1 MKNLSEYYNDNLV
14 FSGSDIMLT
23 EGFWSKLGNILG
35 LAKTYPTK
43 LSKEFRDA
51 YATAMYLGAQSD
63 NDKEKERMKK
73 EAEAAEK
80 GDKEL
85 MKELKASLEDLDRM
99 VNDGSI
105 KNPQLFQAKVR
116 QYKELVDKYKDKS
129 GIKYANT
136 LQKLIDDK
144 WPKASQEYEK
154 ARKKVE
160 NSGVA
165 ANKKEKTNKGK
176 EKSKD
181 TKKKSEKK
189 SDNKDTQ
196 KQIDNII
203 VDNKDVLK
211 TLSEKCGYKGQKLSD
226 FITYITADKKILDVT
241 SDDFDNK
248 VFAATLIISGAILMN
263 DMDVYKKISDYLAE
277 QNDVSSLKKQIADF
291 GSKKDE

>member
-35 LAKTYPTK
+35 LARAYPTK

-63 NDKEKERMKK
+63 NEKEQERMKK

-85 MKELKASLEDLDRM
+85 MKELKASLEDLDR
-99 VNDGSI
+99 SI
-105 KNPQLFQAKVR
+105 NNNEDKKSIFFKEIFQAKVR

-160 NSGVA
+160 KSGV
-165 ANKKEKTNKGK
+165 ANKKENKGK
-176 EKSKD
+176 EKSTN
-181 TKKKSEKK
+181 TKK
-189 SDNKDTQ
+189 TQ
-196 KQIDNII
+196 KKVEDVI

-211 TLSEKCGYKGQKLSD
+211 TLSEKCGYTGNNLSEFLTKFLYD
-226 FITYITADKKILDVT
+226 EKIFNINDN
-241 SDDFDNK
+241 DIDNK
-248 VFAATLIISGAILMN
+248 IFATTLIVSGVILMN
-263 DMDVYKKISDYLAE
+263 NMDAYKKINNYLSE
-277 QNDVSSLKKQIADF
+277 QKDTLMNQIADF
-291 GSKKDE
+291 DKKNKKKDE

>member
-35 LAKTYPTK
+35 LARAYPTK

-63 NDKEKERMKK
+63 NEKEQERMKK

-85 MKELKASLEDLDRM
+85 MKELKASLEDLDR
-99 VNDGSI
+99 SI
-105 KNPQLFQAKVR
+105 NNNEDKKSIFFKEIFQAKVR

-160 NSGVA
+160 KSGV
-165 ANKKEKTNKGK
+165 ANKKENKNKGK

-181 TKKKSEKK
+181 TKKTQ
-189 SDNKDTQ
+189 NKVEDV
-196 KQIDNII
+196 I

-211 TLSEKCGYKGQKLSD
+211 TLSEKCGYTGNNLSEFLTKFLYD
-226 FITYITADKKILDVT
+226 EKIFDIN
-241 SDDFDNK
+241 DNDIDNK
-248 VFAATLIISGAILMN
+248 IFATTLIVSGVILMN
-263 DMDVYKKISDYLAE
+263 NMDAYKKINNYLSE
-277 QNDVSSLKKQIADF
+277 QKDTLMNQIADF
-291 GSKKDE
+291 DKKNKKKDE

>member
-35 LAKTYPTK
+35 LARAYPTK

-63 NDKEKERMKK
+63 NEKEQERMKK

-85 MKELKASLEDLDRM
+85 MKELKASLEDLDR
-99 VNDGSI
+99 SI
-105 KNPQLFQAKVR
+105 NNNEDKKSIFFKEIFQAKVR

-160 NSGVA
+160 KSGV
-165 ANKKEKTNKGK
+165 ANKKENKGK

-181 TKKKSEKK
+181 TKKTQ
-189 SDNKDTQ
+189 NKVEDV
-196 KQIDNII
+196 I

-211 TLSEKCGYKGQKLSD
+211 TLSEKCGYTGNNLSEFLTKFLYD
-226 FITYITADKKILDVT
+226 EKIFNINDN
-241 SDDFDNK
+241 DIDNK
-248 VFAATLIISGAILMN
+248 IFATTLIVSGVILMN
-263 DMDVYKKISDYLAE
+263 NMDAYKKINNYLSE
-277 QNDVSSLKKQIADF
+277 QKDTLMNQIADF
-291 GSKKDE
+291 DKKNKKKDE

>member
-35 LAKTYPTK
+35 LARAYPTK

-63 NDKEKERMKK
+63 NEKEQERMKK

-85 MKELKASLEDLDRM
+85 MKELKASLEDLDR
-99 VNDGSI
+99 SI
-105 KNPQLFQAKVR
+105 NNNEDKKSIFFKEIFQAKVR

-160 NSGVA
+160 KSGV
-165 ANKKEKTNKGK
+165 ANKKENKNKGK
-176 EKSKD
+176 KESKD
-181 TKKKSEKK
+181 TKKKVE
-189 SDNKDTQ
+189 NV
-196 KQIDNII
+196 II
-203 VDNKDVLK
+203 DNKDVLK
-211 TLSEKCGYKGQKLSD
+211 ILSEKCGYTGNNLSEFLTKFLYD
-226 FITYITADKKILDVT
+226 EKIFNINDN
-241 SDDFDNK
+241 DIDNK
-248 VFAATLIISGAILMN
+248 IFATTLIVSGVILMN
-263 DMDVYKKISDYLAE
+263 NMDAYKKINNYLLE
-277 QNDVSSLKKQIADF
+277 QKDTLMNQIADF
-291 GSKKDE
+291 DKKNKKKDE

>member
-35 LAKTYPTK
+35 RAKTYPTK

-63 NDKEKERMKK
+63 NEKEQERMKK

-85 MKELKASLEDLDRM
+85 MKELKASLEDLDR
-99 VNDGSI
+99 SI
-105 KNPQLFQAKVR
+105 NNNEDKKSIFFKEIFQAKVR

-160 NSGVA
+160 KSGV
-165 ANKKEKTNKGK
+165 ANKKENKGK

-181 TKKKSEKK
+181 TKKTQ
-189 SDNKDTQ
+189 NKVEDV
-196 KQIDNII
+196 I

-211 TLSEKCGYKGQKLSD
+211 TLSEKCGYTGNNLSEFLTKFLYD
-226 FITYITADKKILDVT
+226 EKIFNINDN
-241 SDDFDNK
+241 DIDNK
-248 VFAATLIISGAILMN
+248 IFATTLIVSGVILMN
-263 DMDVYKKISDYLAE
+263 NMDAYKKINNYLSE
-277 QNDVSSLKKQIADF
+277 QKDTLMNQIADF
-291 GSKKDE
+291 DKKNKKKDE

>member
-35 LAKTYPTK
+35 MARAYPTK

-63 NDKEKERMKK
+63 NEKEQERMKK

-85 MKELKASLEDLDRM
+85 MKELKASLEDLDR
-99 VNDGSI
+99 SI
-105 KNPQLFQAKVR
+105 NNNEDKKSIFFKEIFQAKVR

-160 NSGVA
+160 KSGV
-165 ANKKEKTNKGK
+165 ANKKENKNKGK
-176 EKSKD
+176 EKSRD
-181 TKKKSEKK
+181 TKKTQ
-189 SDNKDTQ
+189 NKVEDV
-196 KQIDNII
+196 I

-211 TLSEKCGYKGQKLSD
+211 TLSEKCGYTGNNLSEFLTKFLYD
-226 FITYITADKKILDVT
+226 EKIFNINDN
-241 SDDFDNK
+241 DIDNK
-248 VFAATLIISGAILMN
+248 IFATTLIVSGVILMN
-263 DMDVYKKISDYLAE
+263 NMDAYKKINNYLLE
-277 QNDVSSLKKQIADF
+277 QKDTLMNQIADF
-291 GSKKDE
+291 DKKNKKKDE

>member
-35 LAKTYPTK
+35 LARAYPTK

-63 NDKEKERMKK
+63 NEKEQERMKK

-85 MKELKASLEDLDRM
+85 MKELKASLEDLDR
-99 VNDGSI
+99 SI
-105 KNPQLFQAKVR
+105 NNNEDKKSIFFKEIFQAKVR

-160 NSGVA
+160 KSGV
-165 ANKKEKTNKGK
+165 ANKKENKNKGK

-181 TKKKSEKK
+181 TKKTQ
-189 SDNKDTQ
+189 NKVEDV
-196 KQIDNII
+196 I

-211 TLSEKCGYKGQKLSD
+211 TLSEKCGYTGNNLSEFLTKFLYD
-226 FITYITADKKILDVT
+226 EKIFNINDN
-241 SDDFDNK
+241 DIDNK
-248 VFAATLIISGAILMN
+248 IFATTLIVSGVILMN
-263 DMDVYKKISDYLAE
+263 DMDAYKKINNYLSE
-277 QNDVSSLKKQIADF
+277 QKDTLMNQIADF
-291 GSKKDE
+291 DKKNKKKDE

>member
-35 LAKTYPTK
+35 LARAYPTK

-63 NDKEKERMKK
+63 NEKEQERMKK

-85 MKELKASLEDLDRM
+85 MKELKASLEDFDRM

-165 ANKKEKTNKGK
+165 NKKEKTNKGK

-181 TKKKSEKK
+181 TKK
-189 SDNKDTQ
+189 TQ
-196 KQIDNII
+196 KKVEDVI

-211 TLSEKCGYKGQKLSD
+211 TLSEKCGYTGNNLSEFLTKFLYD
-226 FITYITADKKILDVT
+226 EKIFNINDNDIDDKI
-241 SDDFDNK
+241 
-248 VFAATLIISGAILMN
+248 FATTLIVSGVILMN
-263 DMDVYKKISDYLAE
+263 NMDAYKKINNYLSE
-277 QNDVSSLKKQIADF
+277 QNNIDTLMNQIADF
-291 GSKKDE
+291 DKKNKKKDE

>member
-35 LAKTYPTK
+35 RAKTYPTK

-63 NDKEKERMKK
+63 NEKEQERMKK

-85 MKELKASLEDLDRM
+85 MKELKASLEDFDRM

-165 ANKKEKTNKGK
+165 NKKEKTNKGK
-176 EKSKD
+176 EKSIN
-181 TKKKSEKK
+181 TKK
-189 SDNKDTQ
+189 TQ
-196 KQIDNII
+196 KKVEDVI

-211 TLSEKCGYKGQKLSD
+211 TLSEKCGYTGNNLSEFLTKFLYD
-226 FITYITADKKILDVT
+226 EKIFNINDNDIDDKI
-241 SDDFDNK
+241 
-248 VFAATLIISGAILMN
+248 FATTLIVSGVILMN
-263 DMDVYKKISDYLAE
+263 NMDAYKKINNYLSE
-277 QNDVSSLKKQIADF
+277 QNNIDTLMNQIADF
-291 GSKKDE
+291 DKKNKKKDE

>member
-35 LAKTYPTK
+35 LARAYPTK

-63 NDKEKERMKK
+63 NEKEQERMKK

-85 MKELKASLEDLDRM
+85 MKELKASLEDLDR
-99 VNDGSI
+99 SI
-105 KNPQLFQAKVR
+105 NNNEDKKSIFFKEIFQAKVR

-160 NSGVA
+160 KSGV
-165 ANKKEKTNKGK
+165 ANKKENKNKDK
-176 EKSKD
+176 EKSRD
-181 TKKKSEKK
+181 TKKTQ
-189 SDNKDTQ
+189 NKVEDV
-196 KQIDNII
+196 I

-211 TLSEKCGYKGQKLSD
+211 TLSEKCGYTGNNLSEFLTKFLYD
-226 FITYITADKKILDVT
+226 EKIFNINDN
-241 SDDFDNK
+241 DIDNK
-248 VFAATLIISGAILMN
+248 IFATTLIVSGVILMN
-263 DMDVYKKISDYLAE
+263 NMDAYKKINNYLSE
-277 QNDVSSLKKQIADF
+277 QKDTLMNQIADF
-291 GSKKDE
+291 DKKNKKKDE

>member
-35 LAKTYPTK
+35 LARAYPTK

-63 NDKEKERMKK
+63 NEKEQERMKK

-85 MKELKASLEDLDRM
+85 MKELKASLEDLDR
-99 VNDGSI
+99 SI
-105 KNPQLFQAKVR
+105 NNNEDKKSIFFKEIFQAKVR

-160 NSGVA
+160 KSGV
-165 ANKKEKTNKGK
+165 ANKKENKNKGK
-176 EKSKD
+176 EKSRD
-181 TKKKSEKK
+181 TKKTQ
-189 SDNKDTQ
+189 NKVEDV
-196 KQIDNII
+196 I

-211 TLSEKCGYKGQKLSD
+211 TLSEKCGYTGNNLSEFLTKFLYD
-226 FITYITADKKILDVT
+226 EKIFNINDN
-241 SDDFDNK
+241 DIDNK
-248 VFAATLIISGAILMN
+248 IFATTLIVSGVILMN
-263 DMDVYKKISDYLAE
+263 DMDAYKKINNYLSE
-277 QNDVSSLKKQIADF
+277 QKDTLMNQIADF
-291 GSKKDE
+291 DKKNKKKDE

>member
-35 LAKTYPTK
+35 RAKTYPTK

-63 NDKEKERMKK
+63 NEKEQERMKK

-85 MKELKASLEDLDRM
+85 MKELKASLEDLDR
-99 VNDGSI
+99 SI
-105 KNPQLFQAKVR
+105 NNNEDKKSIFFKEIFQAKVR

-129 GIKYANT
+129 GIKYANK

-144 WPKASQEYEK
+144 WPKATKEYEK
-154 ARKKVE
+154 AFKKVKL
-160 NSGVA
+160 SGVVS
-165 ANKKEKTNKGK
+165 NDKNKGK
-176 EKSKD
+176 S
-181 TKKKSEKK
+181 KKSEKK

>member
-35 LAKTYPTK
+35 MARAYPTK

-63 NDKEKERMKK
+63 NEKEQERMKK

-85 MKELKASLEDLDRM
+85 MKELKASLEDLDR
-99 VNDGSI
+99 SI
-105 KNPQLFQAKVR
+105 NNNEDKKSIFFKEIFQAKVR

-129 GIKYANT
+129 GIKYANK

-144 WPKASQEYEK
+144 WPKATKEYEK
-154 ARKKVE
+154 AFKRVKL
-160 NSGVA
+160 SGVVS
-165 ANKKEKTNKGK
+165 NDKNKGK
-176 EKSKD
+176 S
-181 TKKKSEKK
+181 KKSEKK
-189 SDNKDTQ
+189 TDNKDTQ
-196 KQIDNII
+196 KQIENVI

-263 DMDVYKKISDYLAE
+263 DMDAYKKISDYLAE
-277 QNDVSSLKKQIADF
+277 QNDVSSLKKQIEDF

>member
-35 LAKTYPTK
+35 MARAYPTK

-63 NDKEKERMKK
+63 NEKEQERMKK

-85 MKELKASLEDLDRM
+85 MKELKASLEDLDR
-99 VNDGSI
+99 SI
-105 KNPQLFQAKVR
+105 NNNEDKKSIFFKEIFQAKVR

-160 NSGVA
+160 KSGV
-165 ANKKEKTNKGK
+165 ANKKENKNKGK
-176 EKSKD
+176 EKSRD
-181 TKKKSEKK
+181 TKKTQ
-189 SDNKDTQ
+189 NKVEDV
-196 KQIDNII
+196 I
-203 VDNKDVLK
+203 VDNEDVLK
-211 TLSEKCGYKGQKLSD
+211 TLSEKCGYTGNNLSEFLTKFLYD
-226 FITYITADKKILDVT
+226 EKIFNINDN
-241 SDDFDNK
+241 DIDNK
-248 VFAATLIISGAILMN
+248 IFATTLIVSGVILMN
-263 DMDVYKKISDYLAE
+263 NMDAYKKINNYLSE
-277 QNDVSSLKKQIADF
+277 QKDTLMNQIADF
-291 GSKKDE
+291 DKKNKKKDE

>member
-35 LAKTYPTK
+35 RAKAYPTK

-63 NDKEKERMKK
+63 NEKEQERMKK

-85 MKELKASLEDLDRM
+85 MKELKASLEDLDR
-99 VNDGSI
+99 SI
-105 KNPQLFQAKVR
+105 NNNEDKKSIFFKEIFQAKVR

-165 ANKKEKTNKGK
+165 NKKEKTNKDK
-176 EKSKD
+176 EKSIN
-181 TKKKSEKK
+181 TKK
-189 SDNKDTQ
+189 TQ
-196 KQIDNII
+196 KKVEDVI

-211 TLSEKCGYKGQKLSD
+211 TLSEKCGYTGNNLSEFLTKFLYD
-226 FITYITADKKILDVT
+226 EKIFDIN
-241 SDDFDNK
+241 DNDIDNK
-248 VFAATLIISGAILMN
+248 IFATTLIVSGVILMN
-263 DMDVYKKISDYLAE
+263 NMDAYKKINNYLSE
-277 QNDVSSLKKQIADF
+277 QKDTLMNQIADF
-291 GSKKDE
+291 DKKNKKKDE

>member
-35 LAKTYPTK
+35 LARAYPAK

-63 NDKEKERMKK
+63 NEKEQERMKK

-85 MKELKASLEDLDRM
+85 MKELKASLEDLDR
-99 VNDGSI
+99 SI
-105 KNPQLFQAKVR
+105 NNNEDKKSIFFKEIFQAKVR

-129 GIKYANT
+129 GIKYANK

-144 WPKASQEYEK
+144 WPKATKEYEK
-154 ARKKVE
+154 AFKKVKL
-160 NSGVA
+160 SGVVS
-165 ANKKEKTNKGK
+165 NDKNKGK
-176 EKSKD
+176 SKKSK
-181 TKKKSEKK
+181 TKTDS
-189 SDNKDTQ
+189 KDTQ
-196 KQIDNII
+196 KQIDNVI

-226 FITYITADKKILDVT
+226 FITYITVDKKILDVT

-277 QNDVSSLKKQIADF
+277 QNDVSSLKKQIEDF
-291 GSKKDE
+291 GNKKDE

>member
-35 LAKTYPTK
+35 LARAYPTK

-63 NDKEKERMKK
+63 NEKEQERMKK

-85 MKELKASLEDLDRM
+85 MKELKASLEDLDR
-99 VNDGSI
+99 SI
-105 KNPQLFQAKVR
+105 NNNEDKKSIFFKEIFQAKVR

-160 NSGVA
+160 KSGV
-165 ANKKEKTNKGK
+165 ANKKENKNKGK
-176 EKSKD
+176 EKSRD
-181 TKKKSEKK
+181 TKKTQ
-189 SDNKDTQ
+189 NKVEDV
-196 KQIDNII
+196 I

-211 TLSEKCGYKGQKLSD
+211 TLSEKCGYTGNNLSEFLTKFLYD
-226 FITYITADKKILDVT
+226 EKIFNINDN
-241 SDDFDNK
+241 DIDNK
-248 VFAATLIISGAILMN
+248 IFATTLIVSGVILMN
-263 DMDVYKKISDYLAE
+263 NMDAYKKINNYLLE
-277 QNDVSSLKKQIADF
+277 QKDTLMNQIADF
-291 GSKKDE
+291 DKKNKKKDE

>member
-35 LAKTYPTK
+35 LARAYPTK

-51 YATAMYLGAQSD
+51 YATAMYLGAQTD
-63 NDKEKERMKK
+63 NDKEQERMKK

-85 MKELKASLEDLDRM
+85 MKELKASLEDLDR
-99 VNDGSI
+99 SI
-105 KNPQLFQAKVR
+105 NNNEDKKSIFFKEIFQAKVR

-165 ANKKEKTNKGK
+165 NKKEKTNKGK
-176 EKSKD
+176 KESKD
-181 TKKKSEKK
+181 TKKKVE
-189 SDNKDTQ
+189 DV
-196 KQIDNII
+196 I

-211 TLSEKCGYKGQKLSD
+211 TLSEKCGYTGNNLSEFLTKFLYD
-226 FITYITADKKILDVT
+226 EKIFNINDN
-241 SDDFDNK
+241 DIDNK
-248 VFAATLIISGAILMN
+248 IFATTLIVSGVILMN
-263 DMDVYKKISDYLAE
+263 NMDAYKKINNYLLE
-277 QNDVSSLKKQIADF
+277 QKDTLMNQIADF
-291 GSKKDE
+291 DKKNKKKDE

>member
-35 LAKTYPTK
+35 LARAYPTK

-63 NDKEKERMKK
+63 NEKEQERMKK

-85 MKELKASLEDLDRM
+85 MKELKASLEDLDR
-99 VNDGSI
+99 SI
-105 KNPQLFQAKVR
+105 NNNEDKKSIFFKEIFQAKVR

-160 NSGVA
+160 KSGV
-165 ANKKEKTNKGK
+165 ANKKENKNKGK

-181 TKKKSEKK
+181 TKKKVE
-189 SDNKDTQ
+189 DV
-196 KQIDNII
+196 II
-203 VDNKDVLK
+203 DNKDVLK
-211 TLSEKCGYKGQKLSD
+211 TLSEKCGYTGNNLSEFLTKFLYD
-226 FITYITADKKILDVT
+226 EKIFNINDN
-241 SDDFDNK
+241 DIDNK
-248 VFAATLIISGAILMN
+248 IFATTLIVSGVILMN
-263 DMDVYKKISDYLAE
+263 NMDAYKKINNYLSE
-277 QNDVSSLKKQIADF
+277 QKDTLMNQIADF
-291 GSKKDE
+291 DKKNKKKDE

>member
-35 LAKTYPTK
+35 RAKTYPTK

-63 NDKEKERMKK
+63 NEKEQERMKK

-85 MKELKASLEDLDRM
+85 MKELKASLEDLDR
-99 VNDGSI
+99 SI
-105 KNPQLFQAKVR
+105 NNNEDKKSIFFKEIFQAKVR

-165 ANKKEKTNKGK
+165 NKKENKNKGK

-181 TKKKSEKK
+181 TKKTQ
-189 SDNKDTQ
+189 NKVEDV
-196 KQIDNII
+196 I

-211 TLSEKCGYKGQKLSD
+211 TLSEKCGYTGNNLSEFLTKFLYD
-226 FITYITADKKILDVT
+226 EKIFDIN
-241 SDDFDNK
+241 DNDIDNK
-248 VFAATLIISGAILMN
+248 IFATTLIVSGVILMN
-263 DMDVYKKISDYLAE
+263 NMDAYKKINNYLSE
-277 QNDVSSLKKQIADF
+277 QKDTLMNQIADF
-291 GSKKDE
+291 DKKNTKKDE

>member
-35 LAKTYPTK
+35 LARAYPTK

-63 NDKEKERMKK
+63 NEKEQERMKK

-85 MKELKASLEDLDRM
+85 MKELKASLEDLDR
-99 VNDGSI
+99 SI
-105 KNPQLFQAKVR
+105 NNNEDKKSIFFKEIFQAKVR

-144 WPKASQEYEK
+144 WPKATKEYEK
-154 ARKKVE
+154 AFKRVKL
-160 NSGVA
+160 SGVVS
-165 ANKKEKTNKGK
+165 NDKNKGK
-176 EKSKD
+176 S
-181 TKKKSEKK
+181 KKSEKK
-189 SDNKDTQ
+189 TDSKDTQ
-196 KQIDNII
+196 KQIDNVI

-211 TLSEKCGYKGQKLSD
+211 TLSEKCGYTGNNLSEFLTKFLYD
-226 FITYITADKKILDVT
+226 EKIFNINDNDIDDKI
-241 SDDFDNK
+241 
-248 VFAATLIISGAILMN
+248 FATTLIVSGVILMN
-263 DMDVYKKISDYLAE
+263 NMDAYKKINNYLSE
-277 QNDVSSLKKQIADF
+277 QNNIDTLMNQIADF
-291 GSKKDE
+291 DKKNKKKDE

>member
-35 LAKTYPTK
+35 RAKTYPTK

-63 NDKEKERMKK
+63 NEKEQERMKK
-73 EAEAAEK
+73 EVEAAEK

-85 MKELKASLEDLDRM
+85 MKELKASLEDFDRM
-99 VNDGSI
+99 VNDNSI

-129 GIKYANT
+129 GIKYANK

-144 WPKASQEYEK
+144 WPKATKEYEK
-154 ARKKVE
+154 AFKRVKL
-160 NSGVA
+160 SGVVS
-165 ANKKEKTNKGK
+165 NDKNKGK
-176 EKSKD
+176 SKKSK
-181 TKKKSEKK
+181 TKT
-189 SDNKDTQ
+189 DNKDTQ
-196 KQIDNII
+196 KQIDNVI

-277 QNDVSSLKKQIADF
+277 QNDVSSLKKQIEDF
-291 GSKKDE
+291 GNKKDE

>member
-35 LAKTYPTK
+35 LARAYPTK

-63 NDKEKERMKK
+63 NEKEQERMKK

-85 MKELKASLEDLDRM
+85 MKELKASLEDFDRM

-144 WPKASQEYEK
+144 WPKASQK
-154 ARKKVE
+154 NQKRRVIAKIR
-160 NSGVA
+160 
-165 ANKKEKTNKGK
+165 
-176 EKSKD
+176 KSK
-181 TKKKSEKK
+181 
-189 SDNKDTQ
+189 
-196 KQIDNII
+196 
-203 VDNKDVLK
+203 
-211 TLSEKCGYKGQKLSD
+211 
-226 FITYITADKKILDVT
+226 
-241 SDDFDNK
+241 
-248 VFAATLIISGAILMN
+248 
-263 DMDVYKKISDYLAE
+263 
-277 QNDVSSLKKQIADF
+277 
-291 GSKKDE
+291 

>member
-35 LAKTYPTK
+35 MARAYPTK

-63 NDKEKERMKK
+63 NEKEQERMKK

-85 MKELKASLEDLDRM
+85 MKELKASLEDLDR
-99 VNDGSI
+99 SI
-105 KNPQLFQAKVR
+105 NNNEDKKSIFFKEIFQAKVR

-160 NSGVA
+160 KSGV
-165 ANKKEKTNKGK
+165 ANKKENKNKGK
-176 EKSKD
+176 EKSRD
-181 TKKKSEKK
+181 TKKTQ
-189 SDNKDTQ
+189 NKVEDV
-196 KQIDNII
+196 I

-211 TLSEKCGYKGQKLSD
+211 TLSEKCGYTGNNLSEFLTKFLYD
-226 FITYITADKKILDVT
+226 EKIFNINDN
-241 SDDFDNK
+241 DIDNK
-248 VFAATLIISGAILMN
+248 IFATTLIVSGVILMN
-263 DMDVYKKISDYLAE
+263 DMDAYKKINNYLSE
-277 QNDVSSLKKQIADF
+277 QKDTLMNQIADF
-291 GSKKDE
+291 DKKNKKKDE

>member
-35 LAKTYPTK
+35 MARAYPTK

-63 NDKEKERMKK
+63 NEKEQERMKK

-85 MKELKASLEDLDRM
+85 MKELKASLEDLDR
-99 VNDGSI
+99 SI
-105 KNPQLFQAKVR
+105 NNNEDKKSIFFKEIFQAKVR

-160 NSGVA
+160 KSGV
-165 ANKKEKTNKGK
+165 ANKKENKGK
-176 EKSKD
+176 EKSRD
-181 TKKKSEKK
+181 TKKTQ
-189 SDNKDTQ
+189 NKVEDV
-196 KQIDNII
+196 I

-211 TLSEKCGYKGQKLSD
+211 TLSEKCGYTGNNLSEFLTKFLYD
-226 FITYITADKKILDVT
+226 EKIFNINDN
-241 SDDFDNK
+241 DIDNK
-248 VFAATLIISGAILMN
+248 IFATTLIVSGVILMN
-263 DMDVYKKISDYLAE
+263 NMDAYKKINNYLLE
-277 QNDVSSLKKQIADF
+277 QKDTLMNQIADF
-291 GSKKDE
+291 DKKNKKKDE

>member
-35 LAKTYPTK
+35 MARAYPTK

-63 NDKEKERMKK
+63 NEKEQERMKK

-85 MKELKASLEDLDRM
+85 MKELKASLEDLDR
-99 VNDGSI
+99 SI
-105 KNPQLFQAKVR
+105 NNNEDKKSIFFKEIFQAKVR

-165 ANKKEKTNKGK
+165 NKKENKGK
-176 EKSKD
+176 EKSRD
-181 TKKKSEKK
+181 TKKTQ
-189 SDNKDTQ
+189 NKVEDV
-196 KQIDNII
+196 I

-211 TLSEKCGYKGQKLSD
+211 TLSEKCGYTGNNLSEFLTKFLYD
-226 FITYITADKKILDVT
+226 EKIFNINDN
-241 SDDFDNK
+241 DIDNK
-248 VFAATLIISGAILMN
+248 IFATTLIVSGVILMN
-263 DMDVYKKISDYLAE
+263 NMDAYKKINNYLSE
-277 QNDVSSLKKQIADF
+277 QKDTLMNQIADF
-291 GSKKDE
+291 DKKNKKKDE

>member
-63 NDKEKERMKK
+63 NEKEQERMKK

-85 MKELKASLEDLDRM
+85 MKELKASLEDLDR
-99 VNDGSI
+99 SI
-105 KNPQLFQAKVR
+105 NNNEDKKSIFFKEIFQAKVR

-165 ANKKEKTNKGK
+165 NKKEKTNKGK
-176 EKSKD
+176 KESKD
-181 TKKKSEKK
+181 TKKKVE
-189 SDNKDTQ
+189 DV
-196 KQIDNII
+196 I

-211 TLSEKCGYKGQKLSD
+211 TLSEKCGYTGNNLSEFLTKFLYD
-226 FITYITADKKILDVT
+226 EKIFNINDN
-241 SDDFDNK
+241 DIDNK
-248 VFAATLIISGAILMN
+248 IFATTLIVSGVILMN
-263 DMDVYKKISDYLAE
+263 NMDAYKKINNYLLE
-277 QNDVSSLKKQIADF
+277 QKDTLMNQIADF
-291 GSKKDE
+291 DKKNKKKDE

>member
-35 LAKTYPTK
+35 MARAYPTK

-63 NDKEKERMKK
+63 NEKEQERMKK

-85 MKELKASLEDLDRM
+85 MKELKASLEDLDR
-99 VNDGSI
+99 SI
-105 KNPQLFQAKVR
+105 NNNEDKKSIFFKEIFQAKVR

-129 GIKYANT
+129 GIKYANK

-144 WPKASQEYEK
+144 WPKATKEYEK
-154 ARKKVE
+154 AFKKVKL
-160 NSGVA
+160 SGVVS
-165 ANKKEKTNKGK
+165 NDKNKGK
-176 EKSKD
+176 S
-181 TKKKSEKK
+181 KKSEKK
-189 SDNKDTQ
+189 SDSKDTQ
-196 KQIDNII
+196 KQIENVI

-263 DMDVYKKISDYLAE
+263 DMDAYKKISDYLAE

>member
-35 LAKTYPTK
+35 RAKTYPTK

-63 NDKEKERMKK
+63 NEKEQERMKK

-85 MKELKASLEDLDRM
+85 MKELKASLEDLDR
-99 VNDGSI
+99 SI
-105 KNPQLFQAKVR
+105 NNNEDKKSIFFKEIFQAKVR

-129 GIKYANT
+129 GIKYANK

-144 WPKASQEYEK
+144 WPKATKEYEK
-154 ARKKVE
+154 AFKRVKL
-160 NSGVA
+160 SGVVS
-165 ANKKEKTNKGK
+165 NDKNKGK
-176 EKSKD
+176 S
-181 TKKKSEKK
+181 KKSEKK
-189 SDNKDTQ
+189 SDSKDTQ
-196 KQIDNII
+196 KQIENVI

-263 DMDVYKKISDYLAE
+263 DMDAYKKISDYLAE

>member
-35 LAKTYPTK
+35 LARAYPAK

-63 NDKEKERMKK
+63 NEKEQERMKK

-85 MKELKASLEDLDRM
+85 MKELKASLEDLDR
-99 VNDGSI
+99 SI
-105 KNPQLFQAKVR
+105 NNNEDKKSIFFKEIFQAKVR

-160 NSGVA
+160 KSGV
-165 ANKKEKTNKGK
+165 ANKKENKNKGK
-176 EKSKD
+176 EKSRD
-181 TKKKSEKK
+181 TKKTQ
-189 SDNKDTQ
+189 NKVEDV
-196 KQIDNII
+196 I

-211 TLSEKCGYKGQKLSD
+211 TLSEKCGYTGNNLSEFLTKFLYD
-226 FITYITADKKILDVT
+226 EKIFNINDN
-241 SDDFDNK
+241 DIDNK
-248 VFAATLIISGAILMN
+248 IFATTLIVSGVILMN
-263 DMDVYKKISDYLAE
+263 NMDAYKKINNYLSE
-277 QNDVSSLKKQIADF
+277 QKDTLMNQIADF
-291 GSKKDE
+291 DKKNKKKDE

>member
-35 LAKTYPTK
+35 LARAYPTK

-63 NDKEKERMKK
+63 NEKEQERMKK

-85 MKELKASLEDLDRM
+85 MKELKASLEDLDR
-99 VNDGSI
+99 SI
-105 KNPQLFQAKVR
+105 NNNEDKKSIFFKEIFQAKVR

-144 WPKASQEYEK
+144 WPKASKEYEK

-165 ANKKEKTNKGK
+165 NKKENKNKGK

-181 TKKKSEKK
+181 TKK
-189 SDNKDTQ
+189 TQ
-196 KQIDNII
+196 KKVEDVI

-211 TLSEKCGYKGQKLSD
+211 TLSEKCGYTGNNLSEFLTKFLYD
-226 FITYITADKKILDVT
+226 EKIFNINDN
-241 SDDFDNK
+241 DIDNK
-248 VFAATLIISGAILMN
+248 IFATTLIVSGVILMN
-263 DMDVYKKISDYLAE
+263 NMDAYKKINNYLSE
-277 QNDVSSLKKQIADF
+277 QKDTLMNQIADF
-291 GSKKDE
+291 DKKNKKKDE

>member
-35 LAKTYPTK
+35 RAKAYPTK

-63 NDKEKERMKK
+63 NEKEQERMKK

-85 MKELKASLEDLDRM
+85 MKELKASLEDLDR
-99 VNDGSI
+99 SI
-105 KNPQLFQAKVR
+105 NNNEDKKSIFFKEIFQAKVR

-165 ANKKEKTNKGK
+165 NKKEKTNKDK
-176 EKSKD
+176 EKSIN
-181 TKKKSEKK
+181 TKK
-189 SDNKDTQ
+189 TQ
-196 KQIDNII
+196 KKVKDVII
-203 VDNKDVLK
+203 DNKDVLK
-211 TLSEKCGYKGQKLSD
+211 TLSEKCGYTGNNLSEFLTKFLYD
-226 FITYITADKKILDVT
+226 EKIFDIN
-241 SDDFDNK
+241 DNDIDNK
-248 VFAATLIISGAILMN
+248 IFATTLIVSGVILMN
-263 DMDVYKKISDYLAE
+263 NMDAYKKINNYLSE
-277 QNDVSSLKKQIADF
+277 QNNIDTLMNQIADF
-291 GSKKDE
+291 DKKNKKKDE

>member
-35 LAKTYPTK
+35 RAKTYPTK

-63 NDKEKERMKK
+63 NEKEQERMKK

-85 MKELKASLEDLDRM
+85 MKELKASLEDLDR
-99 VNDGSI
+99 SI
-105 KNPQLFQAKVR
+105 NNNEDKKSIFFKEIFQAKVR

-154 ARKKVE
+154 ARKNVE
-160 NSGVA
+160 NSGV

-176 EKSKD
+176 EKSIN
-181 TKKKSEKK
+181 TKK
-189 SDNKDTQ
+189 TQ
-196 KQIDNII
+196 KKVKDVI

-277 QNDVSSLKKQIADF
+277 QNDVSSLKKQIEDF

>member
-35 LAKTYPTK
+35 LARAYPTK

-63 NDKEKERMKK
+63 NEKEQERMKK

-85 MKELKASLEDLDRM
+85 MKELKASLEDLDR
-99 VNDGSI
+99 SI
-105 KNPQLFQAKVR
+105 NNNEDKKSIFFKEIFQAKVR

-160 NSGVA
+160 KSGV
-165 ANKKEKTNKGK
+165 ANKKENKNKGK
-176 EKSKD
+176 KESKD
-181 TKKKSEKK
+181 TKKKVE
-189 SDNKDTQ
+189 DV
-196 KQIDNII
+196 I

-211 TLSEKCGYKGQKLSD
+211 TLSEKCGYTGNNLSEFLTKFLYD
-226 FITYITADKKILDVT
+226 EKIFNINDN
-241 SDDFDNK
+241 DIDNK
-248 VFAATLIISGAILMN
+248 IFATTLIVSGVILMN
-263 DMDVYKKISDYLAE
+263 NMDAYKKINNYLLE
-277 QNDVSSLKKQIADF
+277 QKDTLMNQIADF
-291 GSKKDE
+291 DKKNKKKDE

>member
-14 FSGSDIMLT
+14 FSSSDIMLT

-35 LAKTYPTK
+35 LARAYPTK

-63 NDKEKERMKK
+63 NEKEQERMKK

-85 MKELKASLEDLDRM
+85 MKELKASLEDLDR
-99 VNDGSI
+99 SI
-105 KNPQLFQAKVR
+105 NNNEDKKSIFFKEIFQAKVR

-160 NSGVA
+160 KSGVV
-165 ANKKEKTNKGK
+165 NKKENKNKGK
-176 EKSKD
+176 KESKD
-181 TKKKSEKK
+181 TKKKVE
-189 SDNKDTQ
+189 DV
-196 KQIDNII
+196 I

>member
-35 LAKTYPTK
+35 RAKTYPTK

-51 YATAMYLGAQSD
+51 YATAMYLGAKSD
-63 NDKEKERMKK
+63 NEKEQERMKK

-85 MKELKASLEDLDRM
+85 MKELKASLEDLDR
-99 VNDGSI
+99 SI
-105 KNPQLFQAKVR
+105 NNNEDKKSIFFKEIFQAKVR

-144 WPKASQEYEK
+144 WPKATKEYEK
-154 ARKKVE
+154 TFKRVKL
-160 NSGVA
+160 SGVVS
-165 ANKKEKTNKGK
+165 NDKNKGK
-176 EKSKD
+176 SKKSK
-181 TKKKSEKK
+181 TKTDS
-189 SDNKDTQ
+189 KDTQ
-196 KQIDNII
+196 KQIDNVI

-277 QNDVSSLKKQIADF
+277 QNDVSSLKKQIEDF

>member
-35 LAKTYPTK
+35 MARAYPTK

-63 NDKEKERMKK
+63 NEKEQERMKK

-85 MKELKASLEDLDRM
+85 MKELKASLEDLDR
-99 VNDGSI
+99 SI
-105 KNPQLFQAKVR
+105 NNNEDKKSIFFKEIFQAKVR

-160 NSGVA
+160 KSGV
-165 ANKKEKTNKGK
+165 ANKKENKGK

-181 TKKKSEKK
+181 TKKTQ
-189 SDNKDTQ
+189 NKVEDV
-196 KQIDNII
+196 I

-211 TLSEKCGYKGQKLSD
+211 TLSEKCGYTGNNLSEFLTKFLYD
-226 FITYITADKKILDVT
+226 EKIFNINDN
-241 SDDFDNK
+241 DIDNK
-248 VFAATLIISGAILMN
+248 IFATTLIVSGVILMN
-263 DMDVYKKISDYLAE
+263 NMDAYKKINNYLSE
-277 QNDVSSLKKQIADF
+277 QKDTLMNQIADF
-291 GSKKDE
+291 DKKNKKKDE

>member
-35 LAKTYPTK
+35 RAKTYPTK

-63 NDKEKERMKK
+63 NEKEQERMKK

-85 MKELKASLEDLDRM
+85 MKELKASLEDLDR
-99 VNDGSI
+99 SI
-105 KNPQLFQAKVR
+105 NNNEDKKSIFFKEIFQAKVR

-129 GIKYANT
+129 GIKYANK

-144 WPKASQEYEK
+144 WPKATKEYEK
-154 ARKKVE
+154 AFKRVKL
-160 NSGVA
+160 SGVVS
-165 ANKKEKTNKGK
+165 NDKNEG
-176 EKSKD
+176 KSKKS
-181 TKKKSEKK
+181 KKKT
-189 SDNKDTQ
+189 DNKDTQ
-196 KQIDNII
+196 KQIENVI

-277 QNDVSSLKKQIADF
+277 QNDVSSLKKQIEDF

>member
-35 LAKTYPTK
+35 MARAYPTK

-63 NDKEKERMKK
+63 NEKEQERMKK

-85 MKELKASLEDLDRM
+85 MKELKASLEDLDR
-99 VNDGSI
+99 SI
-105 KNPQLFQAKVR
+105 NNNEDKKSIFFKEIFQAKVR

-136 LQKLIDDK
+136 LQKIIDDK

-160 NSGVA
+160 KSGV
-165 ANKKEKTNKGK
+165 ANKKENKNKGK
-176 EKSKD
+176 EKSRD
-181 TKKKSEKK
+181 TKKTQ
-189 SDNKDTQ
+189 NKVEDV
-196 KQIDNII
+196 I

-211 TLSEKCGYKGQKLSD
+211 TLSEKCGYTGNNLSEFLTKFLYD
-226 FITYITADKKILDVT
+226 EKIFNINDN
-241 SDDFDNK
+241 DIDNK
-248 VFAATLIISGAILMN
+248 IFATTLIVSGVILMN
-263 DMDVYKKISDYLAE
+263 NMDAYKKINNYLSE
-277 QNDVSSLKKQIADF
+277 QKDTLMNQIADF
-291 GSKKDE
+291 DKKNKKKDE